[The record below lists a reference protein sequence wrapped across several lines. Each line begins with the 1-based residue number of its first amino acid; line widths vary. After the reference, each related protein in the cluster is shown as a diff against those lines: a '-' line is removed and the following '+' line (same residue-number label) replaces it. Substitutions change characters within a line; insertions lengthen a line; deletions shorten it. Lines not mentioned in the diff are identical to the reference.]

1 MRYLQNVELDYRTL
15 DKDENLYD
23 DVDLTKEDCVDA
35 QYWLANGY
43 PGNPDICGKR
53 VLWMSMERMWSRGR
67 LGN

>member
-35 QYWLANGY
+35 QYWLAPGY
-43 PGNPDICGKR
+43 LCLAAPGQC
-53 VLWMSMERMWSRGR
+53 
-67 LGN
+67 